1 MLGGIAGDVIGSAY
15 EAGGYKNYDFVLFSK
30 YSRFTDDTVMTVA
43 IARALLEGRD
53 YADEMI
59 DLGRKHPFAGYGKAF
74 QEWLFAPEIGPYNS
88 WGNGSAMRVSPIG
101 YAGSSEDW
109 VLREAE
115 QTAIVTH
122 NHPQGIRGAKAIAYS
137 VSLARRGQ
145 TKEEIRTAVSERFG
159 YDMNRSV
166 ERIRPSY
173 TFDVSCQGSV
183 PGSIICFLDSTDF
196 ESAIRNA
203 VSLGGDTDTMACMAG
218 AIADAFYRD
227 IPNAMVLATRG
238 RLPPEFIDVIDR
250 FSEKFGVTNTPT

>member
-1 MLGGIAGDVIGSAY
+1 M
-15 EAGGYKNYDFVLFSK
+15 
-30 YSRFTDDTVMTVA
+30 
-43 IARALLEGRD
+43 
-53 YADEMI
+53 
-59 DLGRKHPFAGYGKAF
+59 GK
-74 QEWLFAPEIGPYNS
+74 
-88 WGNGSAMRVSPIG
+88 
-101 YAGSSEDW
+101 
-109 VLREAE
+109 
-115 QTAIVTH
+115 
-122 NHPQGIRGAKAIAYS
+122 
-137 VSLARRGQ
+137 
-145 TKEEIRTAVSERFG
+145 KEEIRTAVSERFG

-227 IPNAMVLATRG
+227 IPNAMVLATRE

-250 FSEKFGVTNTPT
+250 FSEKFGVTNTPV